1 MSPEEYIP
9 ALQHGRS
16 ALLSGFK
23 SKEGKAFDAYLV
35 WDAKAKK
42 FSFAFLEK
50 KSTYRRYFFFGRLPT
65 RFLFLPP
72 SYRQRSVKGNSDH
85 AT

>member
-9 ALQHGRS
+9 ALQRGRS

-50 KSTYRRYFFFGRLPT
+50 KSPGVITVTFDTPLTIRRRKKKKSS
-65 RFLFLPP
+65 R
-72 SYRQRSVKGNSDH
+72 
-85 AT
+85 

>member
-42 FSFAFLEK
+42 S
-50 KSTYRRYFFFGRLPT
+50 
-65 RFLFLPP
+65 P
-72 SYRQRSVKGNSDH
+72 SLSLRKR
-85 AT
+85 ALA